1 MRLNREVYVYMKIIK
16 KELACCLLESPLIW
30 DQRGWFHIPFCAGDL
45 QTLGLNFG
53 DVCQLNH
60 SFTEHMG
67 IVRGPNYQ
75 KKPFQQAKIVRC
87 TKGAVYS
94 VGIDIDRNSI
104 TYGQWCGF
112 VLSEKNKHLMY
123 VPDSYAHGFITLEE
137 NTELEY
143 FTDNLYSGEHAAS
156 FAWNDP
162 EVAIDWTCGGQIE
175 VNTAIMS
182 EKNRHAPMLDE
193 VE

>member
-1 MRLNREVYVYMKIIK
+1 MNREVCVYMKIIK
-16 KELACCLLESPLIW
+16 KELACYLLESPVIQDL
-30 DQRGWFHIPFCAGDL
+30 RGWFHVPFCAGDL
-45 QTLGLNFG
+45 QILGLNFG
-53 DVCQLNH
+53 SVCQLNH
-60 SFTEHMG
+60 SFTEHRG

-87 TKGAVYS
+87 TKGALYS

-143 FTDNLYSGEHAAS
+143 FTDNLYSREHAVS

-162 EVAIDWTCGGQIE
+162 AVAIDWTCGGQIE
-175 VNTAIMS
+175 VNSAIMS
-182 EKNRHAPMLDE
+182 EKNRYAPMLDE
-193 VE
+193 VEL